1 MNSLHRRRVTYYA
14 AICAGVAS
22 FAFPAWADVKT
33 AAVRETI
40 EYVTKTFSKEAAEEG
55 TELMG
60 RKIEQ
65 LAVKHGDDGLATVR
79 KVGPQALGLA
89 EKAGVHGDVA
99 VRAMAR
105 YGDDGAEWIAKRP
118 KNLELASRYGD
129 DAVEALVKHKEVAE
143 PLVQELGEQGAKALA
158 KIGPQQGRQLA
169 MLAVDPST
177 AAMARNPQLLDVVAR
192 YGDAGMNFIW
202 KHKGALAVSAT
213 LAAFLA
219 DPQPFIDGT
228 ADLAQIAGE
237 NLVKPL
243 ATGIGQRADW
253 TVLGICL
260 VSALALLAVLRSYW
274 RHREEARRAT

>member
-1 MNSLHRRRVTYYA
+1 MNSLHRRRATYYA
-14 AICAGVAS
+14 TVCAGVAS

-65 LAVKHGDDGLATVR
+65 LAVKHGDDGLAAVR

-169 MLAVDPST
+169 MLAADPTT

-274 RHREEARRAT
+274 RHREEVRRAT

>member
-1 MNSLHRRRVTYYA
+1 MSRLLLQR
-14 AICAGVAS
+14 AICYATAFAGIAS
-22 FAFPAWADVKT
+22 VDFPARADVKT
-33 AAVRETI
+33 TAVRETI
-40 EYVTKTFSKEAAEEG
+40 EYVTKKFSKEAAAEG
-55 TELMG
+55 TELMAK
-60 RKIEQ
+60 KIEQ
-65 LAVKHGDDGLATVR
+65 LAVKHGDDGLAAVR

-89 EKAGVHGDVA
+89 EKAGAHSDDA

-105 YGDDGAEWIAKRP
+105 FGDDGAEWIAKRP

-169 MLAVDPST
+169 MLASDPAT
-177 AAMARNPQLLDVVAR
+177 AAIARNPQLLDVVAR

-202 KHKGALAVSAT
+202 KNKGALAVSAT

-219 DPQPFIDGT
+219 NPQPFIDGT
-228 ADLAQIAGE
+228 KDLAQIAGE

-243 ATGIGQRADW
+243 ATGIGQGADW

-274 RHREEARRAT
+274 RHRTELRRST

>member
-1 MNSLHRRRVTYYA
+1 MSRMLLCP
-14 AICAGVAS
+14 AICSATVFAGVVS
-22 FAFPAWADVKT
+22 FAFPAGADVKT

-40 EYVTKTFSKEAAEEG
+40 EYVTKQFSKEAAEEG
-55 TELMG
+55 TELVAK
-60 RKIEQ
+60 KIEQ
-65 LAVKHGDDGLATVR
+65 LAAQHGDDGLAAVR

-89 EKAGVHGDVA
+89 EKAGAHSDEA

-143 PLVQELGEQGAKALA
+143 PLVQELGAQGAKALA

-169 MLAVDPST
+169 MLAADPST
-177 AAMARNPQLLDVVAR
+177 AALARNSQLLEVVAK

-243 ATGIGQRADW
+243 ATGIGQGADW

-274 RHREEARRAT
+274 RHRAEARRAT

>member
-1 MNSLHRRRVTYYA
+1 MSRLLFREAVRYA
-14 AICAGVAS
+14 TVFAGVVT
-22 FAFPAWADVKT
+22 FALPAWADVKT

-40 EYVTKTFSKEAAEEG
+40 EYVTKKFSKEAAEEG

-65 LAVKHGDDGLATVR
+65 LAVKHGDDGLAAVR

-89 EKAGVHGDVA
+89 EKAGVHSDEA

-169 MLAVDPST
+169 MLAADPAT
-177 AAMARNPQLLDVVAR
+177 AAMARNPQVLEVVAR

-219 DPQPFIDGT
+219 NPQPFIDGT

-253 TVLGICL
+253 TVLGIC
-260 VSALALLAVLRSYW
+260 VVAALALLAVVRSYW
-274 RHREEARRAT
+274 RHRTELRRST

>member
-243 ATGIGQRADW
+243 ATGIGQGADW